1 MIIFVEDTN
10 LLELASLFNNQ
21 TNSFDLNNKP
31 NIVFNLSSVSDMGVR
46 LNIMPPYLMNVF
58 DGRQFDMS
66 YANFLLNNNNAFAS
80 YMQIIYNNYLGF
92 NVFIIVGTDSMGGR
106 QRITESFMKFIQ
118 QRYDIIPRYVQSF
131 DDIPDYYEEDDIH
144 VNGLFNLDADK
155 EKYIYLTTSVQQLE
169 EEMRQYE

>member
-1 MIIFVEDTN
+1 
-10 LLELASLFNNQ
+10 
-21 TNSFDLNNKP
+21 
-31 NIVFNLSSVSDMGVR
+31 
-46 LNIMPPYLMNVF
+46 
-58 DGRQFDMS
+58 
-66 YANFLLNNNNAFAS
+66 
-80 YMQIIYNNYLGF
+80 
-92 NVFIIVGTDSMGGR
+92 MGGR